1 MDGGNGKK
9 RAQKEQEEEA
19 GPSSAVEKAIDDEDE
34 EAEEEDEK
42 IEAFGGDSKNGVF
55 VPGPLLSLK
64 EQIERD
70 KVLLFMIFT
79 SFLFFNFF

>member
-1 MDGGNGKK
+1 MDGGIEKK

-19 GPSSAVEKAIDDEDE
+19 GPSSAIEKAIDEDE
-34 EAEEEDEK
+34 EAEEEEE
-42 IEAFGGDSKNGVF
+42 IEAIAGDSKNGVF

-70 KVLLFMIFT
+70 KVLLFFY
-79 SFLFFNFF
+79 FHLFFIL